1 MRSLSIPLLTV
12 FLVTG
17 AAGIA
22 AGTPAAPFDEETLD
36 QIDALNRAITSHYE
50 ELQETAR
57 DLEARRAIARSKL
70 EAIEEDLANLERERA
85 QFWRG
90 PESAKEPGLRLI
102 EEHRIEAK
110 SRYLEAL
117 AEKHAIDLEA
127 THSFE
132 IHASAILIN
141 LERLAEA
148 LERSGRLSESAD
160 EEDTREAFYSLQRGT
175 AIALS
180 VLEEWGTLTR
190 DDPRF
195 RALWATARVLNRN
208 VRRLQASEGIRVTV
222 DLVRERNFVVRS
234 LIDQA
239 RALRSALD
247 HQGLL
252 LQVAAQNQMLR
263 LHFTRLGAIN
273 GLELPDLHL
282 EDSTRRILED
292 IEEEPF
298 AVSAR
303 DSEDAVWNGG
313 LGGFDECAQRGICR

>member
-1 MRSLSIPLLTV
+1 MRSFQIALSIA
-12 FLVTG
+12 FLVTASVG
-17 AAGIA
+17 SAYAA
-22 AGTPAAPFDEETLD
+22 PATPFDEETLD
-36 QIDALNRAITSHYE
+36 EIDALNRAISSHYE
-50 ELQETAR
+50 ELQNATS
-57 DLEARRAIARSKL
+57 DLDARRAVSDSKL
-70 EAIEEDLANLERERA
+70 GAIEEELARIERERSQVWHA
-85 QFWRG
+85 
-90 PESAKEPGLRLI
+90 PNSPKEPALRLI

-127 THSFE
+127 TGSFE
-132 IHASAILIN
+132 VHASAILIN
-141 LERLAEA
+141 LERLAQA
-148 LERSGRLSESAD
+148 LDRSGRLDSSAQES
-160 EEDTREAFYSLQRGT
+160 DTREALHSLQRGT
-175 AIALS
+175 AVALS

-195 RALWATARVLNRN
+195 RALWATSRVLNRN
-208 VRRLQASEGIRVTV
+208 VQRLQASEGIRMTV
-222 DLVRERNFVVRS
+222 ELVRERNFVVRS

-239 RALRSALD
+239 RALRAALD

-282 EDSTRRILED
+282 EDSLRRIVED

-298 AVSAR
+298 AVSAHAEQGR
-303 DSEDAVWNGG
+303 TRNDG
-313 LGGFDECAQRGICR
+313 LGGFDDCAQRGVCR